1 MFLVAMIG
9 FVIVS
14 TGFELCTMCL
24 DYMCISVELSFDCF
38 LVDDSRKSSKSS
50 SIGVS
55 PIDCLTIGVYT
66 GS

>member
-1 MFLVAMIG
+1 MFVVAMIG
-9 FVIVS
+9 FAIVL
-14 TGFELCTMCL
+14 TGFESCSMCL
-24 DYMCISVELSFDCF
+24 DYTPISVESSFDCF

-55 PIDCLTIGVYT
+55 PIDCLIIGAYT